1 VYFVLQR
8 TDVTTSYAP
17 PYIVHCPPVPSL
29 LIGIDVATDAARVV
43 TVARGDGFIVNATG
57 PHTVR
62 LAPPLVLG
70 DDEAEAF
77 LAAWPGILDDA
88 VEPDDSAD

>member
-1 VYFVLQR
+1 M
-8 TDVTTSYAP
+8 
-17 PYIVHCPPVPSL
+17 
-29 LIGIDVATDAARVV
+29 VAAARSH
-43 TVARGDGFIVNATG
+43 GFIVNATG

-70 DDEAEAF
+70 DDEVEAF

-88 VEPDDSAD
+88 VDAVDAADDQGARA

>member
-1 VYFVLQR
+1 
-8 TDVTTSYAP
+8 
-17 PYIVHCPPVPSL
+17 
-29 LIGIDVATDAARVV
+29 VAAARSH
-43 TVARGDGFIVNATG
+43 GFIVNATG

-77 LAAWPGILDDA
+77 LAAWAGIVDDA
-88 VEPDDSAD
+88 VDASDESADNGAHA

>member
-1 VYFVLQR
+1 MSKFEGLHFA
-8 TDVTTSYAP
+8 DAP
-17 PYIVHCPPVPSL
+17 
-29 LIGIDVATDAARVV
+29 RVV
-43 TVARGDGFIVNATG
+43 TAARSHGFIVNATG

-77 LAAWPGILDDA
+77 LAAWPGILADA
-88 VEPDDSAD
+88 ADEQGAPV